1 MKGKSQVPI
10 LIVIIFKRITLSYNL
25 VGGIVI
31 LRQLGIA
38 FGPLSKIKAKGSAQM
53 TKCNNMRFSYT
64 VLDPLIIGLYRVPK
78 DASEGT
84 PSNVQGE

>member
-1 MKGKSQVPI
+1 
-10 LIVIIFKRITLSYNL
+10 
-25 VGGIVI
+25 
-31 LRQLGIA
+31 
-38 FGPLSKIKAKGSAQM
+38 M